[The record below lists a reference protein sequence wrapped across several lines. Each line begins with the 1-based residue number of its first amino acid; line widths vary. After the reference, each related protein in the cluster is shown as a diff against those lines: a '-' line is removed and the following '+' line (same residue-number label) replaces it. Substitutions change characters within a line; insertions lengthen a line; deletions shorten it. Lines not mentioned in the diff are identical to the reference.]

1 MKFKVG
7 DHVKAIKYID
17 SIINENLIDA
27 EVMDEVRPIDGS
39 LLSGKMRIKY
49 IRFLNGDIKETGKSF
64 WVNPED
70 FDYAGIKSDNTN
82 PSFNLKINE
91 NPYISE
97 QFTKDYRRFI
107 KAFPEKNIE
116 LSHALED
123 MAIVYQWAQ
132 KHPSNLDFYANKY
145 HWTEEQKENI
155 RKHGASLP
163 NFMNPFSS
171 DNSKEW
177 WEDEEYDAD

>member
-49 IRFLNGDIKETGKSF
+49 IRFLDGDTKETGKSF

-70 FDYAGIKSDNTN
+70 FDYAE
-82 PSFNLKINE
+82 INE
-91 NPYISE
+91 NPYIRE
-97 QFTKDYRRFI
+97 QFAKDYRRFI

-116 LSHALED
+116 LSHVLED

-163 NFMNPFSS
+163 NFMNPCSS

-177 WEDEEYDAD
+177 WEDEEYDAN

>member
-7 DHVKAIKYID
+7 NHVKAIKYID

-70 FDYAGIKSDNTN
+70 FDYAE
-82 PSFNLKINE
+82 INE

-116 LSHALED
+116 LSHVLED
-123 MAIVYQWAQ
+123 MDIVYQWAQ

-163 NFMNPFSS
+163 NFMNPCSS

>member
-27 EVMDEVRPIDGS
+27 EVMDEVLPVDGS
-39 LLSGKMRIKY
+39 FLSGKMRIKY
-49 IRFLNGDIKETGKSF
+49 IRFLNGDIKETGKSL
-64 WVNPED
+64 WVNPEN
-70 FDYAGIKSDNTN
+70 FDYAD
-82 PSFNLKINE
+82 E
-91 NPYISE
+91 NPYIIE

-116 LSHALED
+116 LSHVLED
-123 MAIVYQWAQ
+123 MAIVYQWA
-132 KHPSNLDFYANKY
+132 KNHPSNLDFYANKY

-155 RKHGASLP
+155 RRHGASLP
-163 NFMNPFSS
+163 NFMNPCSS
-171 DNSKEW
+171 DDSKEW
-177 WEDEEYDAD
+177 WEDEYKA